1 MKKPNI
7 LLFVTDQHKRNTIGV
22 YGSTLV
28 KTPALDALAAQGMLF
43 ERAYTG
49 CGLCS
54 PIRSSFFT
62 GTYPHDH
69 GVLTNVHL
77 HPIRQQLTPD
87 RDVLTPAMKKAG
99 YQLGYVGKW
108 HVANDYTPL
117 DFGYDRFI
125 SLADYAAYRREL
137 GVPLPEEALNYV
149 TPVSGV
155 DPVGVEHCRPAFL
168 ADNAMRLMDAFAS
181 RPDAPFFLRLDFH
194 GPHLPNVI
202 PEPYASMYAVED
214 IPRPATFDSDLGGKP
229 AVQRIKRLHWETEDV
244 AWETFRT
251 HVQRYYGE
259 ITLLDHQMGRV
270 LRHLER
276 LGLVENTLVVFT
288 CDHGDTMGD
297 HRIWNKDYTMYDQI
311 YHIPFIARWPGVIAS
326 GSRSDAYISQ
336 MLDLTP
342 TLLEICGQPLPSGLH
357 GKSLLPLFGNREQE
371 RRRDAFCEFHGSHM
385 GLYSMRMVETDRYK
399 YIFHANDIDEL
410 YDHELDP
417 DEARNVV
424 DDPAYADVLRDMKF
438 RMVEWLRDTQDHLYN
453 EWIVYWLT
461 GDAALS
467 RQAPGRR
474 NVQW

>member
-357 GKSLLPLFGNREQE
+357 GKSLLPLLGDREQE